1 MRISDWSSDVC
12 SSDLRERGPPSHDPK
27 VSNKA
32 YLGVKGKAPSAEN
45 WPGHSLVTGRYK
57 LIEIAASNLLK
68 CNGLASAL
76 TSAARGSVGI
86 AGTLGP
92 GRPEI
97 GRASCGKA
105 WLSTCK
111 FGLSAYP

>member
-45 WPGHSLVTGRYK
+45 WPGHSLVTGRHK

-76 TSAARGSVGI
+76 ASAARGSVGI
-86 AGTLGP
+86 AGTLGAGRHDRP
-92 GRPEI
+92 GASISADRPQ
-97 GRASCGKA
+97 RAK
-105 WLSTCK
+105 
-111 FGLSAYP
+111 